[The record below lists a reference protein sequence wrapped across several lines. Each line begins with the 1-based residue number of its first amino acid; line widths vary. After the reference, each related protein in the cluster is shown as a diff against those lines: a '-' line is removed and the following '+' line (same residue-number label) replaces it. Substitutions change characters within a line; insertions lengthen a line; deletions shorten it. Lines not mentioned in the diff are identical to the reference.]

1 MHKYYEF
8 QYNSL
13 CIFLDNKYIYKE
25 MGNDYTLTIDKLMV
39 FVPERFLADEK
50 YRKGHLSIIA
60 PAPGTRILGMHTPQ
74 MKSVAKDLVKNGDWR
89 RQVEIWQRHR
99 PLTGP
104 DGLTHEERMIWGLV
118 IDYAKVP
125 LSERLQM
132 LEKFIPAIDNWA
144 ICDNFCCNAKWVD
157 REDQER
163 IWAYLVGLMDARE
176 EFRARVGLVLALAH
190 YLDPAHLVR
199 TLDTLCRRGYGDED
213 PYYIRMAAAWLLAEA
228 LCKQYESALPYVER
242 PALSRWIHNKAIQ
255 KARESYRITPEQKA
269 YLNTLKY

>member
-1 MHKYYEF
+1 M
-8 QYNSL
+8 
-13 CIFLDNKYIYKE
+13 
-25 MGNDYTLTIDKLMV
+25 IDTSYLQR
-39 FVPERFLADEK
+39 FVPERFLCDER
-50 YRKGHLSIIA
+50 YRRGHISILA
-60 PAPGTRILGMHTPQ
+60 PAEGTRILGMHTPE
-74 MKSVAKDLVKNGDWR
+74 MKQVARDLVRSGEWR
-89 RQVEIWQRHR
+89 EQLERWTTHQ
-99 PLTGP
+99 PLTGAE
-104 DGLTHEERMIWGLV
+104 GLTHEERMIWGLV
-118 IDYAKVP
+118 LDGAKMP
-125 LSERLQM
+125 LAERLAAIDA
-132 LEKFIPAIDNWA
+132 FIPAIDNWA